1 MFGYTSNIHMFRRE
15 FDTLQSHYRLSTV
28 GLSLGGRLPCPAE
41 LDGSDDKPVTSWH
54 SSLTCTLRLSL
65 LAVKATCPDNRL

>member
-41 LDGSDDKPVTSWH
+41 LDGSDDKPVTS
-54 SSLTCTLRLSL
+54 
-65 LAVKATCPDNRL
+65 